1 MNRHHLWSLMLVICM
16 VFSTSASAFLH
27 IDEHSNG
34 FTHTVHQHDIDE
46 HHHDDHDSETE
57 HTHHYNLHVIG
68 DLVEHKAVSLIKS
81 VSIASGDDSSQLISR
96 KYSPPIPPPDA

>member
-1 MNRHHLWSLMLVICM
+1 MKRYQLSLMLVICM

-34 FTHTVHQHDIDE
+34 FTHNVHQHDIDE

-57 HTHHYNLHVIG
+57 HAHHYNLHVIG
-68 DLVEHKAVSLIKS
+68 DLVEHKAVTLIKS
-81 VSIASGDDSSQLISR
+81 VSMASCDDPSQLISR
-96 KYSPPIPPPDA
+96 NSSPPIPPPNA